1 LELRGLVQ
9 GRLALRENRF
19 RARVLLAD
27 EPVAAHVPNSGRLR
41 ELLVPDAR
49 VWLAPAARPG
59 RRTAYDLAL
68 VEHAGRLVSVD
79 ARLPNALFGE
89 ALAADWQACG
99 RVLQVQREAP
109 LGSSRLDYC
118 LTGTAGRCW
127 VEVKSVT
134 LVRDGVAMFP
144 DAPTARGVRHVRE
157 LQAAVAAG
165 EAAAV
170 VFVVQRDDAH
180 AFRPYAENDPAF
192 ATALTQA
199 AAAGVQVRAYRCRVA
214 TTGVWLDSEI
224 PVLLADGAPLTATR
238 STPCPP

>member
-1 LELRGLVQ
+1 MELRGLVQ

-27 EPVAAHVPNSGRLR
+27 GPVAAHVPNSGRLR

-99 RVLQVQREAP
+99 RVLQTCEAP
-109 LGSSRLDYC
+109 LIIGYYC
-118 LTGTAGRCW
+118 LTARPAAAGSRS
-127 VEVKSVT
+127 SVT
-134 LVRDGVAMFP
+134 LC
-144 DAPTARGVRHVRE
+144 
-157 LQAAVAAG
+157 
-165 EAAAV
+165 
-170 VFVVQRDDAH
+170 
-180 AFRPYAENDPAF
+180 
-192 ATALTQA
+192 AT
-199 AAAGVQVRAYRCRVA
+199 V
-214 TTGVWLDSEI
+214 
-224 PVLLADGAPLTATR
+224 
-238 STPCPP
+238 